1 LGGQFVGA
9 AAKDI
14 QREFHMSEKDFQ
26 AISELAYKYTGIV
39 LGDHKQDMV
48 YGRLARRMRDL
59 RLTSFV
65 DYCQL
70 IQETSQPEVSRFI
83 NAITTNLTSFFRE
96 SHHFDFL
103 TNNALPDLL
112 KGNNGK
118 IRAWSAGCS
127 TGEEPYSI
135 SLTLNEFLPMKAW
148 DIKVLATDLDSNVLQ
163 KASQGVYDI
172 ERVESLSKS
181 VKSKWFL
188 FDRNHKDIVKVSPS
202 LQQLVRFKRLNLLEA
217 WPMRGRF
224 DFIFCRNVMIY
235 FNEETQVRLLNRFA
249 DILNPG
255 GYLFIGHSESLHSVA
270 SRFNSL
276 GKTIYQLKG

>member
-1 LGGQFVGA
+1 MGA

-14 QREFHMSEKDFQ
+14 QREFHMSEKDFR

-59 RLTSFV
+59 QLTSFV

-70 IQETSQPEVSRFI
+70 IQETSQPEVSKFI

-103 TNNALPDLL
+103 TNNALPALV
-112 KGNNGK
+112 KANRGK
-118 IRAWSAGCS
+118 IRGWSAGCS

-135 SLTLNEFLPMKAW
+135 SLTLNEFAPIKSW
-148 DIKVLATDLDSNVLQ
+148 DVKVLATDLDSNVLQ

-172 ERVESLSKS
+172 ERIESLSKAM
-181 VKSKWFL
+181 KKKWFL
-188 FDRNHKDIVKVSPS
+188 FDRNHQDIVKVSS
-202 LQQLVRFKRLNLLEA
+202 TLQELIRFKRLNLLEA
-217 WPMRGRF
+217 WPMRGSF

-270 SRFNSL
+270 SRFQSL

>member
-1 LGGQFVGA
+1 MGA

>member
-1 LGGQFVGA
+1 LGV
-9 AAKDI
+9 AAKSI
-14 QREFHMSEKDFQ
+14 QREFHMSEKDFNE
-26 AISELAYKYTGIV
+26 ISDLAYKYTGIV

-59 RLTSFV
+59 GLSNFV
-65 DYCQL
+65 DYLEL
-70 IQETSQPEVSRFI
+70 IQETSQPEVSLFI

-96 SHHFDFL
+96 SHHFDYL
-103 TNNALPDLL
+103 TSAALPQLL
-112 KGNNGK
+112 KGNRGK
-118 IRAWSAGCS
+118 LRCWSAGCS

-135 SLTLNEFLPMKAW
+135 SLTLNEFTPMKNW
-148 DIKVLATDLDSNVLQ
+148 DVKVLATDLDSSVLQ

-172 ERVESLSKS
+172 ERIESLSKS

-188 FDRNHKDIVKVSPS
+188 FDRNHPDIVKVSPT
-202 LQQLVRFKRLNLLEA
+202 LQQLIRFKRLNLLEG
-217 WPMRGRF
+217 WPMKGKF

-249 DILNPG
+249 DILNPNG
-255 GYLFIGHSESLHSVA
+255 FLFIGHSESLHSVA
-270 SRFNSL
+270 SRFNSM

>member
-1 LGGQFVGA
+1 MGA

-188 FDRNHKDIVKVSPS
+188 FDRNHKDIAKVSPS

>member
-1 LGGQFVGA
+1 VGA

-14 QREFHMSEKDFQ
+14 RREFHMSEKDFQ

-59 RLTSFV
+59 QLTSFV

-103 TNNALPDLL
+103 TSNALPALF
-112 KGNNGK
+112 KGNKGK
-118 IRAWSAGCS
+118 IRGWSAGCS

-135 SLTLNEFLPMKAW
+135 SLMLNEFAPIKMW
-148 DIKVLATDLDSNVLQ
+148 DVKVLATDLDSNVLQ

-172 ERVESLSKS
+172 ERIESLGKS

-188 FDRNHKDIVKVSPS
+188 FDRNHKDIVKVAPS
-202 LQQLVRFKRLNLLEA
+202 LQQLIRFKRLNLLES
-217 WPMRGRF
+217 WPMRGSF

-255 GYLFIGHSESLHSVA
+255 GYLFIGHSESLHSAA